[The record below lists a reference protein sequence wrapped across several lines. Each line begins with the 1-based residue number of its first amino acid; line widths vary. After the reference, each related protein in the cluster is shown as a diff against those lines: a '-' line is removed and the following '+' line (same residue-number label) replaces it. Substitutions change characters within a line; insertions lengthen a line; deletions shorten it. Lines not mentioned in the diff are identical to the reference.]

1 MAFTPAPK
9 GDQIG
14 AVDRVL
20 PNDMQA
26 EQSVLG
32 GMLLSQD
39 AVADVFEY
47 IGSHD
52 FYAPKHELIL
62 ARSTRYTAA
71 VSRPTSSPSPQS

>member
-14 AVDRVL
+14 ATDRVL

-52 FYAPKHELIL
+52 FYAPKHELIFS
-62 ARSTRYTAA
+62 AI
-71 VSRPTSSPSPQS
+71 